1 MIRIPPRSTR
11 TDTLLPYTT
20 LFRSSGGENLALVK
34 GRIDPGKPT
43 LVRMHV
49 MSPLSDMFGAVTPRA
64 RLLEQSM
71 RLIAEEGTG
80 VVVVINR
87 AGPGQLSRILKA
99 DGGSAQDMDELRD
112 YGIGAQILTD
122 LDVHEMV
129 LLTNSHHTL
138 VGLEGYGLNIVGE
151 RPISEPEA

>member
-1 MIRIPPRSTR
+1 MSILFFKQKTAYEMRSS
-11 TDTLLPYTT
+11 DWSSDVCSSDLLIAYRRRYDHLVECVAELPFKIEFGGDWVAKSFTNKA
-20 LFRSSGGENLALVK
+20 SGGENLALVK

-87 AGPGQLSRILKA
+87 ADRKRTRL
-99 DGGSAQDMDELRD
+99 
-112 YGIGAQILTD
+112 
-122 LDVHEMV
+122 
-129 LLTNSHHTL
+129 NSS
-138 VGLEGYGLNIVGE
+138 
-151 RPISEPEA
+151 P

>member
-1 MIRIPPRSTR
+1 MRISDWSSDVCSSDLIGTIRDLIAYRR
-11 TDTLLPYTT
+11 RYDHLVECVAELPFKSEFGGDWVAKSFTNKA
-20 LFRSSGGENLALVK
+20 SGGENLALVK

-49 MSPLSDMFGAVTPRA
+49 MSPLSDVFGAVTPRA

-71 RLIAEEGTG
+71 RLIAEEGTA

-99 DGGSAQDMDELRD
+99 DGGSAQ
-112 YGIGAQILTD
+112 AQ
-122 LDVHEMV
+122 
-129 LLTNSHHTL
+129 
-138 VGLEGYGLNIVGE
+138 VG
-151 RPISEPEA
+151 